1 MEGVAAVTIF
11 SVKLQQLIRK
21 PNAPG
26 GVVAEHFTDHIGS
39 PHTVLIPDI
48 GAGQVAIALFKAE
61 DIALF
66 LALGFQQANLFADIL
81 EARQHIAGFQAIMGG
96 DPLRQIH
103 GDDGL
108 DHHRLFR
115 HFAVL
120 CPLGADVVQQQNAR
134 LVAGKE
140 HILPFFVFDR
150 NAHPVAVRVGGQQQV
165 RIVPLSVLKAQL
177 HGLPNLRVGI
187 GAGGEI
193 AVRLRLLRHHRHIGV
208 AHFGKG
214 PQHRPSSRAVQ
225 GRIDDCRILVHFLT
239 EEDRLGF
246 HILHEGGVGFL
257 RYVGD
262 PALFQVFLKGT
273 GMHIPE
279 NIQFF
284 NLRQHLS
291 SRLGGDLAAVGTVN
305 LVAVIL
311 AGVVGGGDHHARVR
325 PQVPHGEGHRRHRHQ
340 PGPNGNLYP
349 ICRKYTGR
357 HTGEHIAFDAAVIAD
372 ANAGLFPLLVEIIRQ
387 TLGGLCHRV
396 DVHPVGSGA
405 DHTPQAAGSEGQVPV
420 KRVLRLLPGHCAK
433 GVLCFGI
440 HSRPGKPAVVFL

>member
-1 MEGVAAVTIF
+1 M
-11 SVKLQQLIRK
+11 L
-21 PNAPG
+21 
-26 GVVAEHFTDHIGS
+26 H
-39 PHTVLIPDI
+39 
-48 GAGQVAIALFKAE
+48 
-61 DIALF
+61 
-66 LALGFQQANLFADIL
+66 
-81 EARQHIAGFQAIMGG
+81 
-96 DPLRQIH
+96 
-103 GDDGL
+103 
-108 DHHRLFR
+108 
-115 HFAVL
+115 
-120 CPLGADVVQQQNAR
+120 PLGADVIQQQYSG

-140 HILPFFVFDR
+140 HIRPFFVFDG

-165 RIVPLSVLKAQL
+165 GVVLPGIAQAQL

-291 SRLGGDLAAVGTVN
+291 SRLGGDLAAIGAVN

-387 TLGGLCHRV
+387 ALGGLCHRV